1 MSNKTG
7 IAAVWFAI
15 YVGTVFAANWALG
28 KWGIV
33 GIGLGLTAPAGVFFA
48 GIAFTARDGLREA
61 TGRWIPF
68 AAIAVGTGCSFFL
81 EDGQKFAIASA
92 VAFGISETLDA
103 IVYEPLRK
111 HGKALALACSNI
123 VGFVA
128 DSAIFLWLAFGSL
141 AYIEGQLFGKAMMTV
156 AAILILWG
164 YRALKE
170 DKSKDEVFA

>member
-1 MSNKTG
+1 MKNKRLG
-7 IAAVWFAI
+7 AVWFGI
-15 YVGTVFAANWALG
+15 YVATVFAANWALG

-33 GIGLGLTAPAGVFFA
+33 GVGLGLTAPAGVFFA

-61 TGRWIPF
+61 TGQWIPF
-68 AAIAVGTGCSFFL
+68 VAIAVGAACSFFI

-111 HGKALALACSNI
+111 RGKTIALVASNS

-128 DSAIFLWLAFGSL
+128 DSVIFLWLAFGSL
-141 AYIEGQLFGKAMMTV
+141 AFIEGQLFGKAMMTV
-156 AAILILWG
+156 AAVLVLWAYRLIKGKRSARMVL
-164 YRALKE
+164 A
-170 DKSKDEVFA
+170 